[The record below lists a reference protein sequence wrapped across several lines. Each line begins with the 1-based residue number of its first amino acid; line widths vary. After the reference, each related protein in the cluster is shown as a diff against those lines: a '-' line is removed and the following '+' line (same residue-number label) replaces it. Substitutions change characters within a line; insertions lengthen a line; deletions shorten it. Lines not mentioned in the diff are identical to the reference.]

1 MTYAHWKLG
10 KHEEPAVFELFF
22 RKNPFKGQ
30 YTIFCGLDEAL
41 KHLDSFSFSQQDIDY
56 LKSTPSLSNCEE
68 GFFEYLLGLTTDSL
82 TVQAL
87 KEGTV
92 VFPRVPMLIVEAPL
106 GLGQLLETTLL
117 NLINYPS
124 LLATNA

>member
-1 MTYAHWKLG
+1 MTSTNKPSNNLVRALLTDLYQITMTYAHWKLG

-68 GFFEYLLGLTTDSL
+68 GFF
-82 TVQAL
+82 
-87 KEGTV
+87 
-92 VFPRVPMLIVEAPL
+92 
-106 GLGQLLETTLL
+106 
-117 NLINYPS
+117 
-124 LLATNA
+124 